1 MRGWGRRTP
10 SVKESAR
17 CRDALDF
24 KLDFDAEVLSVGE
37 DVRAATGLVFAFFFS
52 ALAVIS
58 PLPPCQD
65 CRLTFGGSVN
75 DEDVPTVAGFGSD
88 FRALGFRLVFGFS
101 VTLVVDSMALR

>member
-17 CRDALDF
+17 CKDAFDF
-24 KLDFDAEVLSVGE
+24 KLDFDAEVLSIGE
-37 DVRAATGLVFAFFFS
+37 GVRAAGSLVFTFFFS
-52 ALAVIS
+52 AFGVIS

-65 CRLTFGGSVN
+65 CRVAIGGSIN

-101 VTLVVDSMALR
+101 V